1 MKILNKKE
9 FMKVI
14 SWQIHLR
21 LSQMFKAILVVF
33 AVLFVQFLGYI
44 NVLPAQ
50 ANTVITPEA
59 KYYNAQPTE
68 KDKQL
73 IDNAKKKL
81 EDIGENIREKLNLDE
96 PLPESTK
103 EFLNSSENKVDE
115 VVNLITRESKGYYE
129 ENK

>member
-1 MKILNKKE
+1 
-9 FMKVI
+9 MKVNN
-14 SWQIHLR
+14 WQLN
-21 LSQMFKAILVVF
+21 LQFSQILKAILVVF
-33 AVLFVQFLGYI
+33 AVLILQLFGDI

-50 ANTVITPEA
+50 ADTVKTPEA

-68 KDKQL
+68 KDKEL
-73 IDNAKKKL
+73 IDNAKKNL

-115 VVNLITRESKGYYE
+115 VVNLLTRESRGYYE

>member
-1 MKILNKKE
+1 MRMNNWQLN
-9 FMKVI
+9 
-14 SWQIHLR
+14 LR
-21 LSQMFKAILVVF
+21 LRQILKAILVVF
-33 AVLFVQFLGYI
+33 AVLFVQFFGYI
-44 NVLPAQ
+44 NLLPAQ
-50 ANTVITPEA
+50 ADTVKTPEA

-73 IDNAKKKL
+73 VDNAKKNL

-115 VVNLITRESKGYYE
+115 VVNLLTRDSKGYYE

>member
-1 MKILNKKE
+1 MKI
-9 FMKVI
+9 I
-14 SWQIHLR
+14 YWQINLR
-21 LSQMFKAILVVF
+21 WLQIIKAILVVF
-33 AVLFVQFLGYI
+33 AVLFMQFLGDI

-50 ANTVITPEA
+50 AESVITPEA

-73 IDNAKKKL
+73 IDNAKKNL

-115 VVNLITRESKGYYE
+115 VVNLITRESRGYYE

>member
-1 MKILNKKE
+1 
-9 FMKVI
+9 MKVI
-14 SWQIHLR
+14 YWQINLR
-21 LSQMFKAILVVF
+21 LSQIFKAILVVF
-33 AVLFVQFLGYI
+33 AVLFVQFFGYI

-50 ANTVITPEA
+50 ADTVITPEA
-59 KYYNAQPTE
+59 KYYNAQPSE

-73 IDNAKKKL
+73 IDNAKKNL

>member
-1 MKILNKKE
+1 MQFSQIL
-9 FMKVI
+9 
-14 SWQIHLR
+14 
-21 LSQMFKAILVVF
+21 KAILVVF
-33 AVLFVQFLGYI
+33 AVLILQLFGDI

-50 ANTVITPEA
+50 ADTVKTPEA

-68 KDKQL
+68 KDKEL
-73 IDNAKKKL
+73 IDNAKKNL

-115 VVNLITRESKGYYE
+115 VVNLLTRESRGYYE

>member
-1 MKILNKKE
+1 
-9 FMKVI
+9 MKVI
-14 SWQIHLR
+14 SLYINLRINQIC
-21 LSQMFKAILVVF
+21 KAILVVF
-33 AVLFVQFLGYI
+33 AVLFVQCFSYI

-50 ANTVITPEA
+50 ADTLKTPEA

-73 IDNAKKKL
+73 VDNAKNNL

-103 EFLNSSENKVDE
+103 EFLNSIKEKADP
-115 VVNLITRESKGYYE
+115 IK
-129 ENK
+129 

>member
-1 MKILNKKE
+1 MRVNNWRLNLR
-9 FMKVI
+9 FN
-14 SWQIHLR
+14 QII
-21 LSQMFKAILVVF
+21 KAIFVVF
-33 AVLFVQFLGYI
+33 AVFFVQFFNYI

-50 ANTVITPEA
+50 ADTVQTPEA

-73 IDNAKKKL
+73 VDNAKKNL

-103 EFLNSSENKVDE
+103 EFLN
-115 VVNLITRESKGYYE
+115 
-129 ENK
+129 